1 MLIYNYEFIRKSFTP
16 SNKLSESLNL
26 MAIDKRKKQSRAP
39 SSLFDRAG
47 KLPLSPGVYQW
58 LDGKGKILY
67 IGRATSLRRRVL
79 QYFQKEI
86 DPRIAEMVSKAKA
99 IKHIKTDTVLEAI
112 ILEANLIKKYWPKY
126 NVKDKDNRSFIYIAI
141 PKGEYPYPIVVRGRE
156 LEKFPSSTNRIFGPY
171 QSATLI
177 RNALRIIR
185 KIIPYSTCNPNSG
198 KPCFDRQIGLC
209 PGICTGEISKQDY
222 QKNIRNI
229 ILLLSGERKRLL
241 QKLKKEN
248 PDQAKGLQY
257 IQDVTL
263 ISRDELQVEKKQ
275 RIEAYDISHFAGKET
290 IGAMTVFTNGLPDKA
305 QYRLFNIKSVSEG
318 DDLEALE
325 EMVTR
330 RLRHSEWPMPDLML
344 IDGGKPQV
352 DHIHKVLTKA
362 QVAIP
367 MLGLSKYQN
376 DKLIFPLKTKESI
389 KNLAQS
395 IKPILLQAR
404 DEAHRFSNRAR
415 KSKMRIK

>member
-1 MLIYNYEFIRKSFTP
+1 MTLLEKA
-16 SNKLSESLNL
+16 K
-26 MAIDKRKKQSRAP
+26 
-39 SSLFDRAG
+39 

-58 LDGKGKILY
+58 LDDKGKILY

-79 QYFQKEI
+79 QYFQKDI
-86 DPRIAEMVSKAKA
+86 DPRIGEMVTLAKT

-112 ILEANLIKKYWPKY
+112 ILEANLIKKHWPKY

-141 PKGEYPYPIVVRGRE
+141 PKTDYPHPIVVRGRE
-156 LEKFPSSTNRIFGPY
+156 LEKFPTSTNRIFGPY

-185 KIIPYSTCNPNSG
+185 KIIPYSTCRLNQG

-209 PGICTGEISKQDY
+209 PGICTGEISKVDY
-222 QKNIRNI
+222 QKNIKNI
-229 ILLLSGERKRLL
+229 ILLLSGQKKRLL
-241 QKLKKEN
+241 QKMKKEN
-248 PDQAKGLQY
+248 PEQAKNLQY

-263 ISRDELQVEKKQ
+263 ISRDELQGVEKKQ

-290 IGAMTVFTNGLPDKA
+290 IGAMTVFTDGLPDNS
-305 QYRLFNIKSVSEG
+305 QYRLFNIKSAPES
-318 DDLEALE
+318 DDLKALE
-325 EMVTR
+325 EMVIR
-330 RLRHSEWPMPDLML
+330 RLRHSEWQMPDLIL

-352 DHIHKVLTKA
+352 DHIHKILSKA
-362 QVAIP
+362 QVTIP

-376 DKLIFPLKTKESI
+376 DKLVFPAKTKESI

-415 KSKMRIK
+415 KNKMRIRL